1 VAMTTTK
8 TTTRKRLHVALFC
21 SLELVLILWPIFYST
36 IPSCRAIRVKTK
48 RKKPTTKTATEE
60 DTRRRTPWTWNQ
72 TDTTVMSEVYTPAS
86 SSSDTTLY
94 TMIQESID
102 TVYDSILDE
111 IRPLKGFLDGVLS
124 AASLCWTGYYQ
135 GFEGLVFEYPLKGY
149 TTDGVLGLMGGT
161 LVGGFHFGVMTVS
174 GLAAGVYQL
183 MRGAE
188 RTFAALRA
196 SKEGKVWDNLLKDW
210 KFYSLEKEAGHVL
223 VAKADLDNEGS
234 FATTAPSPRRRLRKR
249 VKDQSFYHLLQ
260 VPVDASPS
268 EIKKAYYRRAMEVHP
283 DKNSES
289 EAALQF
295 QTLSSVYKT
304 LVSEETREL
313 YDTHGV
319 CFQDHIPDDDNAARV
334 DPYTFFGILFGSN
347 EVQPYVGSLAI
358 ASIVDNTLSLT
369 KNAAP
374 QQLSLDDSNYISPQ
388 QIRRQV
394 QIAMHLYDRVKDFA
408 TGRGTTMTLADFTQ
422 SAKAEAQSL
431 AMAMEGSIAY
441 GFLLRAIGTGLI
453 LETKQE
459 LDPAWKRHL
468 GGWIID
474 ALESAKNIKALES
487 LNNAIGHATMEAAK
501 EAAQQQQRDRSDT
514 DHVNDVKD
522 DSACEK
528 DQISAD
534 MDVLLMKLSV
544 PRVFQ
549 LVWEFNVQDIS
560 RTVRAS
566 TRKVLDDCADDK
578 ELRRLKALALNAL
591 GHEFHLAVRSTRPNA
606 KTKSNSSKI
615 DKGAAEHP
623 DSQTLRETVQAALMD
638 SIIQNVPHPLDEWDY
653 E

>member
-1 VAMTTTK
+1 M
-8 TTTRKRLHVALFC
+8 
-21 SLELVLILWPIFYST
+21 LWSMVYST
-36 IPSCRAIRVKTK
+36 IPSCRAIRVKAK

-60 DTRRRTPWTWNQ
+60 DNKQRTPWTWNQ
-72 TDTTVMSEVYTPAS
+72 TGTTIMSEVSPLAS

-135 GFEGLVFEYPLKGY
+135 GFEGLIFDYPLKGY

-174 GLAAGVYQL
+174 GVAAGVYQL

-210 KFYSLEKEAGHVL
+210 KFYSLENEADNIL

-234 FATTAPSPRRRLRKR
+234 IATTASSPRRRLRKR

-289 EAALQF
+289 EAALKF
-295 QTLSSVYKT
+295 QTLTNVYKT

-319 CFQDHIPDDDNAARV
+319 CFQDHIPDDDDNEARV
-334 DPYTFFGILFGSN
+334 DPYKFFGILFGSTAV
-347 EVQPYVGSLAI
+347 EPYVRDLAI

-369 KNAAP
+369 ENAAP
-374 QQLSLDDSNYISPQ
+374 QQLSLDDSNYLSPQ
-388 QIRRQV
+388 QIQRQV
-394 QIAMHLYDRVKDFA
+394 QIAMHLYDRVEDFA
-408 TGRGTTMTLADFTQ
+408 TGRGTTITLADFAQ

-431 AMAMEGSIAY
+431 AMAMEGTIAC

-468 GGWIID
+468 GGWIMD

-487 LNNAIGHATMEAAK
+487 LNKAISHATMEAAK
-501 EAAQQQQRDRSDT
+501 EASQRQQQHYHDSSDT
-514 DHVNDVKD
+514 DHVDDVKD
-522 DSACEK
+522 DFECKK

-544 PRVFQ
+544 PKVFK

-560 RTVRAS
+560 RTVRAAA
-566 TRKVLDDCADDK
+566 RKVLDDCADDK
-578 ELRRLKALALNAL
+578 ELRRLKARALNAL
-591 GHEFHLAVRSTRPNA
+591 GHEFHLAVRSTRPNT
-606 KTKSNSSKI
+606 KTASSRD
-615 DKGAAEHP
+615 DKGTPEHP
-623 DSQTLRETVQAALMD
+623 DAQTLRETVQAALID
-638 SIIQNVPHPLDEWDY
+638 SVIQNIPHPVDEWDY